1 MTKKIKK
8 SKKILGILSFFIVT
22 ISATS
27 CAQAGPISSAP
38 TFAEIGLRILNFLLS
53 ICATVGIIMSLVSGV
68 MYFLATGNEKM
79 MQKAKKSFT
88 YGIVGTVVTLSAL
101 IVMKFVAGALS

>member
-1 MTKKIKK
+1 MKKNENFKKI
-8 SKKILGILSFFIVT
+8 SGILGFFAVT
-22 ISATS
+22 ILATN
-27 CAQAGPISSAP
+27 CAQAGAISSAP

-53 ICATVGIIMSLVSGV
+53 IFATVGIIMSLVSGI

-88 YGIVGTVVTLSAL
+88 YGMIGTVVALSAL
-101 IVMKFVAGALS
+101 IVMKFVAGAIS